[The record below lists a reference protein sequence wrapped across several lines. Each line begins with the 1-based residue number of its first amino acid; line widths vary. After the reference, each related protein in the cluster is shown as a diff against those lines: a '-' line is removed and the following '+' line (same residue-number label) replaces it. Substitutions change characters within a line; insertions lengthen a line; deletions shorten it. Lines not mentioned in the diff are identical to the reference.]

1 MNKDFGKGWLTKSAR
16 DLVKILILVAGYR
29 SDDLLLEITRLQ
41 GKREGMANVATVL
54 RAAQNLLDAARR
66 RQATAGGDQ

>member
-16 DLVKILILVAGYR
+16 DLVRILILVAGYR

-66 RQATAGGDQ
+66 QATAEGDR

>member
-41 GKREGMANVATVL
+41 GKGEGMANVARVL
-54 RAAQNLLDAARR
+54 RAAQNLLDVAR
-66 RQATAGGDQ
+66 RQATAESDQ